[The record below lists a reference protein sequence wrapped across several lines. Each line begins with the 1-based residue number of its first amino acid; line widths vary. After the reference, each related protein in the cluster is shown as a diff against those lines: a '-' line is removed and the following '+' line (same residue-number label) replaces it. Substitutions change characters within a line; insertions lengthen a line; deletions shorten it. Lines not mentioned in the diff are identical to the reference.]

1 MGLCH
6 QGGGDVM
13 TGFAVLL
20 GSLLFVCVLW
30 LPSVCFSPTGG
41 AVGWP

>member
-20 GSLLFVCVLW
+20 GSLL
-30 LPSVCFSPTGG
+30 SVCLSPAGG